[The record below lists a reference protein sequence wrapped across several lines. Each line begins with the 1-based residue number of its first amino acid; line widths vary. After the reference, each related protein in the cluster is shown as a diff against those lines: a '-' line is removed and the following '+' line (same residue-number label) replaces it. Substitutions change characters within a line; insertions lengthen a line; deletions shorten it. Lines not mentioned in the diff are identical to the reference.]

1 MWDKVP
7 QHLLNG
13 PEIKSA
19 VVDFIKAKKVFS
31 YLDFEQL
38 GDQKIILT
46 FTNTINIHICLFN
59 LRLFKP
65 DNSSSCC
72 WETAAWKYQI
82 LIRVFQENYRPVINL
97 YIL

>member
-38 GDQKIILT
+38 GDQK
-46 FTNTINIHICLFN
+46 
-59 LRLFKP
+59 
-65 DNSSSCC
+65 
-72 WETAAWKYQI
+72 
-82 LIRVFQENYRPVINL
+82 L
-97 YIL
+97 Y